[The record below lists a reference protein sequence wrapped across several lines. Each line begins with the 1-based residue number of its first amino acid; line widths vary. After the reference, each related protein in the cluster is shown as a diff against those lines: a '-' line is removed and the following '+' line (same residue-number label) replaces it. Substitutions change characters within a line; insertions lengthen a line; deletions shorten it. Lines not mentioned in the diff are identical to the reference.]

1 MFKVVMPIKRKP
13 GMSKSEF
20 EAYYESNHRLIG
32 EKYLRGYAHKYS
44 RRYLHNLDYGS
55 GAIQEDPEY
64 DVLLEAWYPDEETF
78 RAFLD
83 SISTP
88 EITDEITT
96 DEEKFFDRSS
106 MRMYRIYEQDS
117 EIL

>member
-44 RRYLHNLDYGS
+44 RRYLHNLDDGS
-55 GAIQEDPEY
+55 GAVQEDPEY
-64 DVLLEAWYPDEETF
+64 DVLLEAWYQRF
-78 RAFLD
+78 
-83 SISTP
+83 
-88 EITDEITT
+88 
-96 DEEKFFDRSS
+96 
-106 MRMYRIYEQDS
+106 
-117 EIL
+117 

>member
-32 EKYLRGYAHKYS
+32 EKYLRGYAHKYT
-44 RRYLHNLDYGS
+44 RRYLHNLNDES

-78 RAFLD
+78 RAFLA

-88 EITDEITT
+88 ETTDEITT
-96 DEEKFFDRSS
+96 DEEKLFDRTS
-106 MRMYRIYEQDS
+106 MRMYRIDEHDS
-117 EIL
+117 IM

>member
-20 EAYYESNHRLIG
+20 EEYYESNHRLIG
-32 EKYLRGYAHKYS
+32 EKYLRGYAHKYT
-44 RRYLHNLDYGS
+44 RRYLHNLDDGS
-55 GAIQEDPEY
+55 GAIQEDSEY

-78 RAFLD
+78 RAFLE
-83 SISTP
+83 SISAP

-96 DEEKFFDRSS
+96 DEEKLFDRSS

-117 EIL
+117 DIL